1 MLKVIR
7 NHKRAADGN
16 HKGYESL
23 TINPV
28 PLDKE
33 KCTDKRLSDAASNAW
48 EKALNLGEKYGF
60 RNAQATVIA
69 PTGTIGIVMD
79 CDTTGIEP
87 DFALVKFKT
96 LAGGGML
103 RIINQS
109 VPVALDRLGY
119 DSTQSKEI
127 VDYVVGTGTFEKSPG
142 VNRESLIRK
151 GLTNDIID
159 SLESQISSF
168 TSLSLLITP
177 SMVGTDFCTE
187 KLRVKEEFLDDWNF
201 D

>member
-1 MLKVIR
+1 
-7 NHKRAADGN
+7 
-16 HKGYESL
+16 
-23 TINPV
+23 
-28 PLDKE
+28 
-33 KCTDKRLSDAASNAW
+33 
-48 EKALNLGEKYGF
+48 
-60 RNAQATVIA
+60 
-69 PTGTIGIVMD
+69 MD

-119 DSTQSKEI
+119 DSAQSKEI
-127 VDYVVGTGTFEKSPG
+127 VDYVIGTGTFSDAPSI
-142 VNRESLIRK
+142 NRESLIRK

-168 TSLSLLITP
+168 TSLNLLITP
-177 SMVGTDFCTE
+177 SMVGSDFCVD
-187 KLRVKEEFLDDWNF
+187 KLRVKKEFLDDWNF
-201 D
+201 DLLDHLGYTQEQITEANDFIFGLSLIHI